1 MATVEKVRVVAMVMA
16 AAMVAAAMVEAA
28 TMAAA
33 RAAAGLRAP
42 VAGWPPVGQQ
52 RWAARACGGWR
63 QGGAW
68 RACLRRRLR
77 RVISGGACGGRSPAA
92 AAAASGLWRAEACGP
107 GEPTY
112 RTAAGGAFGGRFR
125 RRRRDSLPP

>member
-1 MATVEKVRVVAMVMA
+1 MVMA
-16 AAMVAAAMVEAA
+16 AAMVAAAMVEAT

-42 VAGWPPVGQQ
+42 VAGCGLLGKQ

-77 RVISGGACGGRSPAA
+77 RVISGGACGRRSPAA
-92 AAAASGLWRAEACGP
+92 AAAASGLWRAEACGRRAYVP
-107 GEPTY
+107 Y
-112 RTAAGGAFGGRFR
+112 GGRWRLR
-125 RRRRDSLPP
+125 RAGPAAPAG